1 MTGPNEGAADRLG
14 PALQDYLAESG
25 SMRDLRIMPDG
36 HAGTT
41 FGFELARADGASE
54 RYIFKK
60 APDGVPRRGSTDIF
74 RQARLL
80 RALHA
85 AGLPVPDVPWAGSDD
100 IPFGAP
106 FIIMTR
112 LPGRSLIVW
121 DPAPGLLAEFTDPM
135 TIWTATARL
144 MGELHR
150 FDWQASLGGWEA
162 ATGLP
167 AELDRWTHLLRHMAD
182 GAQRAIAL
190 ALAERLRLAL
200 PAAGPV
206 GLVHGDLQ
214 PGNLLF
220 DRGDATGLIDWD
232 LAAIAPLGLD
242 VGWLLMIADPRC
254 WAPDWS
260 PIAPPPRTTLLDTYR
275 EAGGAAL
282 ADIDWHQAF
291 AAFRMAAITG
301 LNLKLHRDGRRPD
314 PVWEKFGASV
324 PFLLGA

>member
-167 AELDRWTHLLRHMAD
+167 ASLT
-182 GAQRAIAL
+182 
-190 ALAERLRLAL
+190 
-200 PAAGPV
+200 AGPTCCV
-206 GLVHGDLQ
+206 TW
-214 PGNLLF
+214 
-220 DRGDATGLIDWD
+220 RTG
-232 LAAIAPLGLD
+232 
-242 VGWLLMIADPRC
+242 R
-254 WAPDWS
+254 S
-260 PIAPPPRTTLLDTYR
+260 
-275 EAGGAAL
+275 AL
-282 ADIDWHQAF
+282 
-291 AAFRMAAITG
+291 
-301 LNLKLHRDGRRPD
+301 
-314 PVWEKFGASV
+314 
-324 PFLLGA
+324 